1 MPDDDPVTMATR
13 SSKRWLMLLPSR
25 VRDPP
30 AGIGGLLLHDNGSQR
45 PPAPDGKVEPP
56 YSRAVQYELD
66 RSGPRETW
74 TARQV
79 WEHRIDTPVGPVY
92 SATRPCPDRAPL
104 RVGPGACGTIRP

>member
-1 MPDDDPVTMATR
+1 MTLRRA
-13 SSKRWLMLLPSR
+13 S
-25 VRDPP
+25 
-30 AGIGGLLLHDNGSQR
+30 AGFLLHDNGSQR